1 MSRHEQKS
9 PFFLWVDLEMTGLV
23 PEKDKIIEFAAIIT
37 DYHLKP
43 KATFHEIVFQPE
55 EVLLEMDPWCI
66 KTHGKSGLTAK
77 IPDGKHLEQVEQ
89 EFLYFLKPYFPEGDE
104 IILCGNTI
112 SQDRAFIQ
120 IYMPLLYE
128 RLHYRVLDVSTLK
141 EIFQRLYH
149 QKFSKKD
156 SHRALDDI
164 QESIEEL
171 RYYLSFIDLPILA
184 PTTES

>member
-9 PFFLWVDLEMTGLV
+9 PYFLWVDLEMTGLV

-89 EFLYFLKPYFPEGDE
+89 EFLYFLKPYFPEG
-104 IILCGNTI
+104 
-112 SQDRAFIQ
+112 
-120 IYMPLLYE
+120 
-128 RLHYRVLDVSTLK
+128 VSN
-141 EIFQRLYH
+141 
-149 QKFSKKD
+149 S
-156 SHRALDDI
+156 
-164 QESIEEL
+164 
-171 RYYLSFIDLPILA
+171 
-184 PTTES
+184 